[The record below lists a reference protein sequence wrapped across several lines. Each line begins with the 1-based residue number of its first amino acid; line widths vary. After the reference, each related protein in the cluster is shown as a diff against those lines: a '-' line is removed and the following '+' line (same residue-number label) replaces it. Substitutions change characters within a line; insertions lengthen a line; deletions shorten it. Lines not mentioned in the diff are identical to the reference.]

1 MSVLRGLRT
10 VVLAPVFVVGTL
22 LAAAIVFVLAITNR
36 AEAADRLVRSWSR
49 FFLALAG
56 SDLSTE
62 GSERIERSGQY
73 VFIANHLSNL
83 DIPVMFLATGMPI
96 RYLAKAELFKI
107 PILKQAMDAL
117 GIVRVDRI
125 AGAAIHY
132 EVNEGVKA
140 ARDRGDSLII
150 FPEGTRSVSGEM
162 AGFKKGAF
170 RIAITN
176 QLDIIPVTIVGTWE
190 AWRPHSKIVMGGPVR
205 AVVHDRISVQ
215 GLALADM
222 DSLREQVHTVI
233 RKEYEA
239 QRESISHRHR
249 PST

>member
-10 VVLAPVFVVGTL
+10 VVLAPVFVIGTL
-22 LAAAIVFVLAITNR
+22 VASAIVFVLAATDR
-36 AEAADRLVRSWSR
+36 TEAADRAVRSWSR
-49 FFLALAG
+49 FFLALA
-56 SDLSTE
+56 SSELSTE
-62 GSERIERSGQY
+62 GSEQIDRSGQY

-83 DIPVMFLATGMPI
+83 DIPVMFLATEMPI

-117 GIVRVDRI
+117 GIVKVDRI

-132 EVNEGVKA
+132 EVNEGVAA
-140 ARDRGDSLII
+140 ARAHGDSLII
-150 FPEGTRSVSGEM
+150 FPEGTRSVSGNM

-205 AVVHDRISVQ
+205 AVIHERIPVE
-215 GLALADM
+215 GLTLADM
-222 DSLREQVHTVI
+222 NSLRDQVHTVI
-233 RKEYEA
+233 NKEYLA
-239 QRESISHRHR
+239 QRE
-249 PST
+249 TLQT

>member
-22 LAAAIVFVLAITNR
+22 VASAIVFALAATNR
-36 AEAADRLVRSWSR
+36 GEAADRAVRSWSR
-49 FFLALAG
+49 FFLSLAAAELTTDG
-56 SDLSTE
+56 AEQID
-62 GSERIERSGQY
+62 RSGQY

-83 DIPVMFLATGMPI
+83 DIPVMFLATEMPI

-132 EVNEGVKA
+132 EVNEGVAA
-140 ARDRGDSLII
+140 ARDHGDSLII
-150 FPEGTRSVSGEM
+150 FPEGTRSLSGEM

-176 QLDIIPVTIVGTWE
+176 ELDIIPVTIVGTWE
-190 AWRPHSKIVMGGPVR
+190 AWRPHSKVVRGGPVH
-205 AVVHDRISVQ
+205 AFIHEPISVQ
-215 GLALADM
+215 GLTLADM
-222 DSLREQVHTVI
+222 DELRDRVHTVI
-233 RKEYEA
+233 RKEYET
-239 QRESISHRHR
+239 QRAILSASR
-249 PST
+249 